1 VNPHCCQGEPHCCQ
15 GEPDSSG
22 GRTTGGR
29 VPSRVPSRGPRPGS
43 RLRRSLDAGGSELS
57 AVVLILLPKCPAC
70 LAAYLAAG
78 AGIGV
83 TLTTASHL
91 RTALLALSLAG
102 LAYLLGR
109 YAVRWVARIQ
119 AWPNNRRP

>member
-1 VNPHCCQGEPHCCQ
+1 MKPRCCQGEPA
-15 GEPDSSG
+15 
-22 GRTTGGR
+22 
-29 VPSRVPSRGPRPGS
+29 SR
-43 RLRRSLDAGGSELS
+43 RRKSLDASGSLLS
-57 AVVLILLPKCPAC
+57 ATVLVMLPKCPAC

-102 LAYLLGR
+102 LAWVAGR
-109 YAVRWVARIQ
+109 YGVRWIARLQ
-119 AWPNNRRP
+119 PSPSSRRP

>member
-1 VNPHCCQGEPHCCQ
+1 MNPHCCQGAPA
-15 GEPDSSG
+15 PSG
-22 GRTTGGR
+22 GRQTT
-29 VPSRVPSRGPRPGS
+29 SRR
-43 RLRRSLDAGGSELS
+43 RRSLDAGGSVLS
-57 AVVLILLPKCPAC
+57 AAVLILLPKCPAC

-102 LAYLLGR
+102 LAYVVGR
-109 YAVRWVARIQ
+109 YAVRWAARLQ
-119 AWPNNRRP
+119 AWPSSRRP

>member
-1 VNPHCCQGEPHCCQ
+1 VNPHCCHGEPA
-15 GEPDSSG
+15 SSG
-22 GRTTGGR
+22 GQTAGR
-29 VPSRVPSRGPRPGS
+29 GEGPRPAS
-43 RLRRSLDAGGSELS
+43 RLRRSLDTGGSVLS

-83 TLTTASHL
+83 TFTTASHL

-102 LAYLLGR
+102 LAYVAGR
-109 YAVRWVARIQ
+109 YAVRWTSS
-119 AWPNNRRP
+119 